1 MLKRL
6 LKYIKKNQPK
16 YYKYKYLLKEKEV
29 VQLEPAKTNEKYKN
43 THKCTCTMS

>member
-6 LKYIKKNQPK
+6 LKYIKKQPK